1 MNRLEMIT
9 VFTSLKHHVKNRDL
23 EAISDVVETVL
34 REAGVQSGTI
44 ESASDKPKGEAN

>member
-9 VFTSLKHHVKNRDL
+9 VFTSLKHHVKNKDL

-34 REAGVQSGTI
+34 REACVKKETT
-44 ESASDKPKGEAN
+44 ESEKDKLKGDNN